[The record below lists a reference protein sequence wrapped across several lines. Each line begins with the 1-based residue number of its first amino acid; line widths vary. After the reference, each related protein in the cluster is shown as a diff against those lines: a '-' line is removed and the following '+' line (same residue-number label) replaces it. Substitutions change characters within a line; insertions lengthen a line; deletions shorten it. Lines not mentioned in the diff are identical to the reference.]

1 MAIITFNEII
11 EVNGILEQKHLN
23 FKLHLRDAC
32 GAQALWIEPLGNC
45 ACEGHYDA
53 MHQVIEQYFLD
64 KGLNVKYWDDEKLQF
79 TLDKK

>member
-45 ACEGHYDA
+45 ACEGHYDE
-53 MHQVIEQYFLD
+53 MH
-64 KGLNVKYWDDEKLQF
+64 VKYWDDEKLQF